1 MLEPAGSFKFFSEL
15 SFGLFPVHC
24 LDFPKFEVLFC
35 LSEFFAVPRR
45 ALKARVLVRKVR
57 PKSLD
62 NLKLF
67 PAGKLAQLGNA
78 HGVKFM
84 RSVNRSK
91 SISGINPS
99 VFSVHSVVNPLEGHL
114 TPRIGLQA
122 RAIPHKLRLFPK

>member
-1 MLEPAGSFKFFSEL
+1 
-15 SFGLFPVHC
+15 
-24 LDFPKFEVLFC
+24 
-35 LSEFFAVPRR
+35 
-45 ALKARVLVRKVR
+45 
-57 PKSLD
+57 
-62 NLKLF
+62 LKLF

-99 VFSVHSVVNPLEGHL
+99 VFSVHSVHSVVNPLEGHL